1 MAIVLVTI
9 VGAAV
14 AARVLPA
21 LEEPLWLD
29 EVVSARIIMQPSPTG
44 SVIRVRKTESSP
56 PGWHLANW
64 AAWRAVGRPSRL
76 EWLRLFSVAFGA
88 LLGGL
93 VVLYSR
99 SIGLSRLGAATA
111 GGLAALGPNVVAHG
125 AELRPYA
132 LLTLLALLFAIAL
145 ERAARL
151 PSRGRLVGLALVVA
165 VGCYTHYFFLL
176 SLATGTAWSLVR
188 LAGRDRL
195 RVVGAMVAG
204 LSPFL
209 VWLPSFRYQY
219 RHDLYAYNGT
229 FNLRAV
235 AYSYARVV
243 GLLGET
249 GALAAVVRLLF
260 AAVVIA
266 GAVALLLRREGE
278 LAGLFAVVPVAL
290 TALVWLLGPHIFN
303 E

>member
-1 MAIVLVTI
+1 M
-9 VGAAV
+9 
-14 AARVLPA
+14 
-21 LEEPLWLD
+21 
-29 EVVSARIIMQPSPTG
+29 
-44 SVIRVRKTESSP
+44 
-56 PGWHLANW
+56 
-64 AAWRAVGRPSRL
+64 
-76 EWLRLFSVAFGA
+76 
-88 LLGGL
+88 
-93 VVLYSR
+93 
-99 SIGLSRLGAATA
+99 
-111 GGLAALGPNVVAHG
+111 
-125 AELRPYA
+125 RPYA

-266 GAVALLLRREGE
+266 GVVALLLRREG
-278 LAGLFAVVPVAL
+278 
-290 TALVWLLGPHIFN
+290 
-303 E
+303 